1 MQKPAKQDIL
11 KIPKKGKGSG
21 NPYFNPNTRKGKIRL
36 IELLREKSK
45 RKKYNKI
52 NSYFP
57 DEGDLRRE
65 LYKKHTAYFTAGA
78 THSERCMLAANRVG
92 KTESVGAY
100 EVTCHLT
107 GIYPEWWDGK
117 RFDKPTS
124 GWAAGDTNQ
133 TVRDIIQE
141 KLLGDFEDLG
151 SGMIPKDLIL
161 GTTPKAGI
169 PQGIETVRVK
179 HKSGGTSLL
188 GFKSYDQK
196 RKSFQGT
203 KKDFIWEDEEPPILV
218 HTECLLRT
226 MDTSGG
232 NDTGLMICTFTPLEG
247 ISETVLHFLPNGDFE
262 NIDNKSDKFT
272 IMADWDDVPH
282 ISDEQKKALWDS
294 IPVYQREARSKGI
307 PQLGSGV
314 IYPVSEADISVE
326 DFDIPVHWPKMYA
339 MDVGWNN
346 TANVWLAVDRETNTT
361 YLYSCYLKGEAEPV
375 IHAEAIKSR
384 GDWIKGKIDPAS
396 RGRSQ
401 VDGTQLMQSYIDLG
415 LHLEPAKNA
424 VEAGIYEVWQALSTG
439 KLKVFKSCR
448 QWFEEF
454 RLYRR
459 DEKGKIVKT
468 KDHLMD
474 ATRYAVMG
482 KEIASVKPVKREG
495 PIRRGGDS
503 WMG

>member
-1 MQKPAKQDIL
+1 MQKAK
-11 KIPKKGKGSG
+11 KTEFNYYNPK
-21 NPYFNPNTRKGKIRL
+21 TRKGKIRL
-36 IELLREKSK
+36 IELLREKAK

-65 LYKKHTAYFTAGA
+65 LYVKHMEFFAAGA
-78 THSERCMLAANRVG
+78 EYPERLLMAANRIG
-92 KTESVGAY
+92 KSDGGSY
-100 EVTCHLT
+100 ETTCHLT
-107 GIYPEWWDGK
+107 GVYPHWWTGK
-117 RFDKPTS
+117 RFDKPVKV
-124 GWAAGDTNQ
+124 WAAGDTNQ
-133 TVRDIIQE
+133 TVRDILQE
-141 KLLGDFEDLG
+141 KLLGDFEDIG
-151 SGMIPKDLIL
+151 CGMIPKDLIL
-161 GTTPKAGI
+161 GTTPKAGV
-169 PQGIETVRVK
+169 PQAIETVRVK
-179 HKSGGTSLL
+179 HISGGTSLL

-196 RKSFQGT
+196 RKAFQGT
-203 KKDFIWEDEEPPILV
+203 GQHVVWMDEEPPLEIYA
-218 HTECLLRT
+218 ECLLRT
-226 MDTSGG
+226 MT
-232 NDTGLMICTFTPLEG
+232 TEGLMMCTFTPLSG
-247 ISETVLHFLPNGDFE
+247 ISETVMNFLPNGDFE
-262 NIDNKSDKFT
+262 AIDNKGNKFV
-272 IMADWDDVPH
+272 IMATWDDAPH
-282 ISDEQKKALWDS
+282 LSEAQKNALWES
-294 IPVYQREARSKGI
+294 IPPYQRDARAKGI

-314 IYPVSEADISVE
+314 IYPVPESEISVD
-326 DFDIPVHWPKMYA
+326 DFEIPNHWPKMYA

-346 TANVWLAVDRETNTT
+346 TANVWLAIDRETNTT

-375 IHAEAIKSR
+375 IHTQAIKAR
-384 GDWIKGKIDPAS
+384 GEWIKGKIGPAS

-424 VEAGIYEVWQALSTG
+424 VEAGIYEVSQPLSTG

-495 PIRRGGDS
+495 PI
-503 WMG
+503 

>member
-1 MQKPAKQDIL
+1 MPR
-11 KIPKKGKGSG
+11 
-21 NPYFNPNTRKGKIRL
+21 TRQESE
-36 IELLREKSK
+36 ELLELLLEQALRK
-45 RKKYNKI
+45 RYNKI
-52 NSYFP
+52 NRYFP
-57 DEGDLRRE
+57 DKGPLRRE
-65 LYKKHTAYFTAGA
+65 LYKKHMEFFEAGS
-78 THSERCMLAANRVG
+78 TRSERCMLAANRVG

-107 GIYPEWWDGK
+107 GIYPYWWKGK
-117 RFDKPTS
+117 RFIKPVS

-141 KLLGDFEDLG
+141 KLLGDFEDIG
-151 SGMIPKDLIL
+151 SGLIPKHLIL

-179 HKSGGTSLL
+179 HVSGGTSLL

-203 KKDFIWEDEEPPILV
+203 KKEFIWEDEEPPIEI
-218 HTECLLRT
+218 HTECKLRT

-232 NDTGLMICTFTPLEG
+232 DDSGLMICTFTPLSG
-247 ISETVLHFLPNGDFE
+247 ISETVMHFLPDGDFE
-262 NIDNKSDKFT
+262 NIKNDSDKFT
-272 IMADWDDVPH
+272 IMATWDDVPH
-282 ISDEQKKALWDS
+282 LSDEQKKKLWDS
-294 IPVYQREARSKGI
+294 IPPYQREARSKGI

-314 IYPVSEADISVE
+314 IYPVAESDVTVD
-326 DFDIPVHWPKMYA
+326 DFEIPDHWPKMYA
-339 MDVGWNN
+339 LDVGWNN
-346 TANVWLAVDRETNTT
+346 TACVWTAWDRETNTR
-361 YLYSCYLKGEAEPV
+361 YIYSVYLKGEAEPI
-375 IHAEAIKSR
+375 IHAEAIKAR
-384 GDWIKGKIDPAS
+384 GDWIKGVIDPAA

-415 LHLEPAKNA
+415 LKVTPAKNA
-424 VEAGIYEVWQALSTG
+424 VEAGIYKVWQELSTG

-459 DEKGKIVKT
+459 DEKGKIIKV

-474 ATRYAVMG
+474 CTKYASLCDDLAT
-482 KEIASVKPVKREG
+482 VKPVKKDGRSQ
-495 PIRRGGDS
+495 RRGGS